1 MYTFYQILNF
11 VKSEIGRWTQYK
23 PANPLAHKSWKKPG
37 IQFHLT
43 FPTLWQIY
51 PDSDI
56 FASLFMKNA
65 SLSLIEPPPPCMIPN
80 GVWKNTTIKP
90 SCVPPSTLL
99 GLLQNPPVNKMFKS
113 NKIVKSFC
121 VSFSWKKWL
130 IICQSMEIP
139 LCCCL
144 PPWTKVFC
152 EFAVCDFIIWQIV
165 ALLTV

>member
-1 MYTFYQILNF
+1 MVDELNISLLIHLRTRVEKSLEFNSIWLSLPFDRYIQI
-11 VKSEIGRWTQYK
+11 
-23 PANPLAHKSWKKPG
+23 
-37 IQFHLT
+37 
-43 FPTLWQIY
+43 QIFL
-51 PDSDI
+51 PP
-56 FASLFMKNA
+56 FFMKNA
-65 SLSLIEPPPPCMIPN
+65 SLSLIEPPPCMIPN

-165 ALLTV
+165 ALLTVKNWIKLVAKTICR